1 MRSSRLALC
10 VALAV
15 LQVGCGRPLIR
26 PTAFEWNPALELK
39 TAQIKEGTL
48 LYAVIG
54 EGAPILLLHGFGGQI
69 WVWEK
74 QVGPLSRQYRLYI
87 PDLLGNGYSDR
98 PKVEYTPALF
108 IDSIRQFMDL
118 AGIKRASLI
127 GNSMGGGIAWAFALR
142 HPDRV
147 EKLILIDSIP
157 PDVVP
162 EIRNPSFR
170 WFFAIR
176 NLPLLPQLGVALH
189 TRGMLRATLMEMVFD
204 DRLITDQV
212 VERQYQIGRIAGT
225 AWVVTSTARHAEEVK
240 HYAGALGTLARPTL
254 IVWGEH
260 DEVFPVSVGK
270 KLHTLIKGSE
280 LLVIKASGHMPMWEH
295 PDETNGAI
303 LEFLGR

>member
-1 MRSSRLALC
+1 VRSSGLALC
-10 VALAV
+10 VVLTV
-15 LQVGCGRPLIR
+15 LQVGCDQPLIR
-26 PTAFEWNPALELK
+26 PAAFEWNPALELK

-204 DRLITDQV
+204 DRLITDAV

-225 AWVVTSTARHAEEVK
+225 ARVVTSTARHAKEVK
-240 HYAGALGTLARPTL
+240 QYAGALGALVKPTL
-254 IVWGEH
+254 IIWGEQ
-260 DEVFPVSVGK
+260 DEVFPVPVGK
-270 KLHTLIKGSE
+270 TLHTLIKSSE
-280 LLVIKASGHMPMWEH
+280 LLVIKGSGHMSMWER
-295 PDETNGAI
+295 PVEVNRAI